1 MEKLGTEYGGW
12 HVPIDIGLDENSII
26 YSGGVGED
34 MSFDILLQDKYG
46 CHIWLIDPTIRAQ
59 VHFEECRNFFS
70 NQSKFSGDIQPDY
83 HKKYATRSPTLINSI
98 MLI

>member
-12 HVPIDIGLDENSII
+12 YIPVNAVLDENSIV

-46 CHIWLIDPTIRAQ
+46 CHIDPTIKARA
-59 VHFEECRNFFS
+59 HFEECRYFFL
-70 NQSKFSGDIQPDY
+70 NETKFSGNIQPDY
-83 HKKYATRSPTLINSI
+83 YKHIYTTHPQISTRSNI
-98 MLI
+98 